1 MFALCLAV
9 TARAQKDSSA
19 DLDDFKAAWGDFNRE
34 GRYAEFVEYARP
46 WFCRAS
52 DGADTSAFVYSGI
65 TLSMAFLS
73 LDEPDSVRKYLDAV
87 SPCLHSG
94 TEPRILLTYN
104 FIRGTYSLKREY
116 NYPKALDF
124 YQKCYEIAAQSE
136 DTDNSIAALLNI
148 VHIYYVRSDNRA
160 IEQARQA
167 YRLSRKEGT
176 DELAVCMANTA
187 MGEMLYLSGS
197 LDSALCYSSDAL
209 RIAENTDYAS
219 IYSDLHLLL
228 ADIYA
233 SMWRQ
238 GRQEDSSLALA
249 ERHYGLAID
258 NSAYAETGTLSM
270 LYLHYG
276 HLAEDTGDKDKA
288 VALYRKGLDVS
299 LNKGNL
305 EFRREL
311 YRRIADL
318 SYQEGNHGA
327 ALGFYRSYA
336 FLLDSV
342 ASQSKE
348 FQFDSLLLAN
358 QNMEH
363 REELNLKEIAL
374 LKANRNNLI
383 TGSVL
388 ALVLIAAVS
397 IWILYRRQRNMYR
410 VLFARY
416 RDYAARVKAV
426 SETSRLSSSQADKEI
441 FLKLEEKMKNEKL
454 YRMKDI
460 SVDKVSEILG
470 TNRTYLS
477 KSVNKWAGMSFP
489 AYVNSYRI
497 REATSV
503 ISDPGRDVPMKV
515 LADELGFNS
524 LSVFYKV
531 FQKETGL
538 TPSRYRKENDSS
550 SGSVED
556 L

>member
-52 DGADTSAFVYSGI
+52 HGADTSAFVYSGI

-197 LDSALCYSSDAL
+197 LDSALCYLSDAL

>member
-52 DGADTSAFVYSGI
+52 HGADTSAFVYSGI

-410 VLFARY
+410 VLFGRY
-416 RDYAARVKAV
+416 RDYTARVKAV

-550 SGSVED
+550 SGGVED

>member
-87 SPCLHSG
+87 SPCLHSE
-94 TEPRILLTYN
+94 TKPRILLTYN

-136 DTDNSIAALLNI
+136 DTDNSIAALPNI
-148 VHIYYVRSDNRA
+148 LHIYYVRSDNRA

>member
-52 DGADTSAFVYSGI
+52 HGADTSAFVYSGI

-197 LDSALCYSSDAL
+197 LDSALYYSSDAL

-374 LKANRNNLI
+374 LKANRNNII

>member
-52 DGADTSAFVYSGI
+52 HGADTSAFVYSGI

-197 LDSALCYSSDAL
+197 LDSALYYSSDAL

>member
-52 DGADTSAFVYSGI
+52 HGADTSAFVYSGI

-197 LDSALCYSSDAL
+197 PDSALCYSSDAL